1 MEDLLKFFQARRS
14 AYHTQPRFVDD
25 VLYTTYSYKSLSP
38 QEISHTQSSSVR
50 DTTDHGQT
58 KVGDLLGAPDIVIRD
73 PASNENTSNLNDVT
87 TSTPRTRKRRKPFD
101 AGGGQDA
108 EIFMFEYGTVVIWGM
123 TESEERRFL
132 SSMCVSPA
140 NVMFVLVNLTNFLEN
155 DSKLKN

>member
-1 MEDLLKFFQARRS
+1 MKFFQARKS

-50 DTTDHGQT
+50 DTTDYGQT